1 MKGFSI
7 LLPACTLCVGMAHA
21 DTVTLTRDDVGSS
34 RDIQLAIYKATHF
47 GTIPGKVVFDGRKGE
62 FSAPSPGLEIDI
74 PVSNLTLAG
83 INGATITN
91 CVYGV
96 TIQRGMHDI
105 LIEGM
110 RFDCNAS
117 LLSFVLAGIIAE
129 EASDVTIRNNVF
141 DVGGLGIRV
150 SGGSAWKIH
159 DNVIK
164 SSFFDGEPASA
175 IQLDGVTDSEIIGNS
190 LKGIYGVTLGGGA
203 ADRSASRNKVLDNRI
218 EAEDTGI
225 RLWAESR
232 DVIMLNQIRLT
243 TVFEGVGIELAW
255 DTTRNLVLWNKT
267 ASTSASSLRGVVDH
281 GSGNKASG
289 NKP

>member
-47 GTIPGKVVFDGRKGE
+47 GTIPGTVVFDGRKGE
-62 FSAPSPGLEIDI
+62 FSAPSPGLEVKI

-117 LLSFVLAGIIAE
+117 QLSFVLAGIIAE

-150 SGGSAWKIH
+150 YDGSGWKIQ

-164 SSFFDGEPASA
+164 STYVDGEPASA
-175 IQLDGVTDSEIIGNS
+175 IRFDRVTNSEIIGNS
-190 LKGIYGVTLGGGA
+190 LKGIEGVTLGGGA
-203 ADRSASRNKVLDNRI
+203 EDGSASRNKVLDNRI
-218 EAEDTGI
+218 EAQETGI
-225 RLWAESR
+225 RLWAEAR

-243 TVFEGVGIELAW
+243 TVGEGVGIDLAG
-255 DTTRNLVLWNKT
+255 DTARNLVLWNRT
-267 ASTSASSLRGVVDH
+267 TSTSASSLQGVVDN
-281 GSGNKASG
+281 GRNNKVSGNQ
-289 NKP
+289 P